1 MRTLLI
7 DGDILVVGTLA
18 THEEEIDWGD
28 DQWTL
33 HCDVKAAK
41 ASILKAIDNLKRDL
55 DADAAVITLSQGT
68 TFRHDIYD
76 GYKAGRGRKPV
87 GTGEVKRWLIDEHD
101 AKLKPG
107 IEADD
112 TMGILA
118 THPKLIKGEKIIVSQ
133 DKDMLTIPGKVYRG
147 GEIIDVSPGEARYNW
162 MMQTLT
168 GDVTDGYPGLKG
180 MGKVKA
186 AKLLDKLGPED
197 DPWPAVVEAYE
208 KAGFTADDA
217 LLQAR
222 LARILHWTDYDFK
235 KKEAILWQPA

>member
-7 DGDILVVGTLA
+7 DGDIFVVSTLA
-18 THEEEIDWGD
+18 THEVETDWGD

-41 ASILKAIDNLKRDL
+41 AAILQAIENIKTEL
-55 DADAAVITLSQGT
+55 DADDAIICLSMGE
-68 TFRHDIYD
+68 TFRHRLSPD
-76 GYKAGRGRKPV
+76 YKSGRGRKPV
-87 GTGEVKRWLIDEHD
+87 GTGEVKRWLIEEHD

-133 DKDMLTIPGKVYRG
+133 DKDMLTIPGKLYRG
-147 GEIIDVSPGEARYNW
+147 GEVIDVSPGEARYNW

-186 AKLLDKLGPED
+186 AKLLDKLGPDE
-197 DPWPAVVEAYE
+197 DPWPHVVAAYE
-208 KAGFTADDA
+208 KAGMTEEDA

-235 KKEAILWQPA
+235 TKEAILWQP

>member
-7 DGDILVVGTLA
+7 DGDIFVVSTLA
-18 THEEEIDWGD
+18 THEVETDWGD

-41 ASILKAIDNLKRDL
+41 VAILKAIENIKREL
-55 DADAAVITLSQGT
+55 DADDAVITLSMGE
-68 TFRHDIYD
+68 TFRHQLSGD
-76 GYKAGRGRKPV
+76 YKAGRSRKPV
-87 GTGEVKRWLIDEHD
+87 GTGEVKRWLIEDHG

-112 TMGILA
+112 VMGILA
-118 THPKLIKGEKIIVSQ
+118 THPTLIKGEKIIVSQ
-133 DKDMLTIPGKVYRG
+133 DKDMLTIPGKLYRA
-147 GEIIDVSPGEARYNW
+147 GELIDVSPGEARYNW

-168 GDVTDGYPGLKG
+168 GDVVDGYTGLKG
-180 MGKVKA
+180 MGKVGA
-186 AKLLDKLGPED
+186 TKLLDKVGPED
-197 DPWPAVVEAYE
+197 DPWPAVVAAYE

-235 KKEAILWQPA
+235 KKEAILWQP